1 MKSTLVPDALW
12 HQIQPMLPPLPPR
25 PNGGRPR
32 VPDRACLTGILFV
45 LRSGT
50 PWEMLPNE
58 LGCGSG
64 RWRWVVE
71 RTFAWLFQFRRIRV
85 RYERRADI
93 HEAFLTLR
101 PYLLEPPLERTPD
114 QMTRH
119 LSQPHTLARNSPI
132 ATWISVPV

>member
-12 HQIQPMLPPLPPR
+12 HLIQPMLPPLPPR

-45 LRSGT
+45 LRSGM
-50 PWEMLPNE
+50 PWEMLPHE

-71 RTFAWLFQFRRIRV
+71 RTLAWLFQFRRIRV

-93 HEAFLTLR
+93 HAAFLTLACALICWN
-101 PYLLEPPLERTPD
+101 LLSKEP
-114 QMTRH
+114 Q
-119 LSQPHTLARNSPI
+119 I
-132 ATWISVPV
+132 K